1 MEEAL
6 SFLLVAGA
14 FVLLTLGILVLTYAR
29 KISNS

>member
-29 KISNS
+29 KIAS